1 MQSHTS
7 VPEKYPARQD
17 WFCLRWSQRWCSL
30 WGFRDRHVVPRL
42 FMPTTLQKRYPPPEF
57 SELSTDTAIAYF
69 LSSADINECVSL
81 PGTCSPGTCQNLE
94 GSFRCI
100 CPPGYEVQNDNCIGN
115 VGSLPPPFLA
125 QHVVTLGYSQS
136 NHILPGWAGACIT
149 TPKYPPESNWAQR
162 KARPAARTGEGQ
174 WFCCTLTSSIVP
186 FALKV
191 G

>member
-1 MQSHTS
+1 M
-7 VPEKYPARQD
+7 
-17 WFCLRWSQRWCSL
+17 RWSQRWCSL

-115 VGSLPPPFLA
+115 VGSLPPPFSMWSPWA
-125 QHVVTLGYSQS
+125 IPRATIFFLGGLGHASPPPNILLKAIGHRERQGL
-136 NHILPGWAGACIT
+136 LPGQERVSGFA
-149 TPKYPPESNWAQR
+149 
-162 KARPAARTGEGQ
+162 
-174 WFCCTLTSSIVP
+174 VP
-186 FALKV
+186 
-191 G
+191 